1 LNGKG
6 SAPRP
11 IPDKGQFDKNF
22 EVIWTPKPKP
32 KCKASMMREMRER
45 RKSNGLEML
54 TLWVTE
60 QEKTMV
66 NAFLLNQRILTKE

>member
-1 LNGKG
+1 
-6 SAPRP
+6 
-11 IPDKGQFDKNF
+11 
-22 EVIWTPKPKP
+22 
-32 KCKASMMREMRER
+32 MMREMRER